1 MGFQVLGFG
10 SSGVAGKETMLPAV
24 YLVAAESPE
33 RELGTSRASQKSSVL
48 ALSVTKV
55 CAWRGSVEQPAE

>member
-1 MGFQVLGFG
+1 
-10 SSGVAGKETMLPAV
+10 MLPAV